1 MTDMD
6 PVRIDLLP
14 PEIATWMVAAMALA
28 ACGLWLGVLV
38 LPRRSRGRLPEM
50 AVVAARALAAV
61 TAAWCALQLLGRAA
75 VYGCAWPLWVAA
87 LLIGLGVE
95 AASACFERERRALPR
110 RLGTVVLALRA
121 ASIALAAL
129 ILMQPV
135 LVRFTGKKI
144 TRRVA
149 VLVDGSTSMRFA
161 DRQWQPRERL
171 AWAAHLGG
179 LNAAQRAAL
188 ADGKSDAQALW
199 DALPP
204 ATRETAQAFCETTRV
219 ALACD
224 LLLRPDAAG
233 EPFLKKLGAR
243 YDLDLYAFGRGLA
256 RTTEQELKA
265 GLTATGG
272 TALVDTYFRSATDFT
287 AAMEGLLKEIPSE
300 QLAGVLVLRDGV
312 HNADASVLP
321 VTRRLAAQGVPV
333 AGVPVGG
340 TRLPYDVALADVV
353 APESVFLGDRVR
365 MAATVK
371 ATGAIGKKVK
381 LQLLCEGALVE
392 EAQLDISSDDWQREV
407 RLAHEPQ
414 TNGVVRYEV
423 RAEALEGELFGDN
436 NAWRADVAVSDDRI
450 NVLLV
455 DDQPRWEF
463 RYLRNL
469 FFGRDKSVH
478 LQSWLVRPDKLGGA
492 AEAALPPASA
502 ARKFGD
508 AESGG
513 WPTRRD
519 EWRAFDVIILGD
531 LDAAT
536 LTPEVQE
543 EIRACVADRGAL
555 LVLIAGP
562 RAMPHA
568 FPPGSPLAELAPFV
582 AQARDSFWQGP
593 EPSYRLQLTPAGQS
607 HPVMLQ
613 SGSLSENEDVWR
625 SLPAFDWRLPVTAK
639 DGAEVLAVAVPA
651 GGEQEKVLTD
661 VRQAV
666 SHLEDVMQHRARHA
680 LIAAQRVGRG
690 KVLGLAFDRTWRLRY
705 RTGDLRHHRFWG
717 QVIRWGLGERLRA
730 GQERFRVGT
739 DRLVYGPEDPIN
751 VMARVLDES
760 FSGVEDAQLEA
771 VLKSA
776 EGREITRTRL
786 APRAESHGFFEA
798 ALPPQGRAGPCRV
811 EVVRLDTAAR
821 ERVETSLLVTASR
834 RPIEMGDVRP
844 SRAVLET
851 LAKGTGGKVVSP
863 EALGSLA
870 ELFGEGRRTVQE
882 RREYALWNNPFV
894 LVLLAAL
901 LTAEWLLRKRGGLA

>member
-1 MTDMD
+1 MD

-14 PEIATWMVAAMALA
+14 PEIATWLVALMALV
-28 ACGLWLGVLV
+28 ACGLWLGVRV
-38 LPRRSRGRLPEM
+38 LTRRYRERMTRYG
-50 AVVAARALAAV
+50 VVSARSLAAV
-61 TAAWCALQLLGRAA
+61 TASWCLLQLLGRAA
-75 VYGCAWPLWVAA
+75 VYVCTWPLWVAA
-87 LLIGLGVE
+87 LMMGLGVE
-95 AASACFERERRALPR
+95 IASACFERERLALTPR
-110 RLGTVVLALRA
+110 TGVALLALRA
-121 ASIALAAL
+121 AAIALAAL

-149 VLVDGSTSMRFA
+149 VLVDASTSMRFT
-161 DRQWQPRERL
+161 DRQWQPREQL

-179 LNAAQRAAL
+179 LDATQRVAL
-188 ADGKSDAQALW
+188 ADEKGNAQAVWSGLSDAKK
-199 DALPP
+199 
-204 ATRETAQAFCETTRV
+204 ETVRTFCETTRV

-224 LLLRPDAAG
+224 LLMRPGAAG
-233 EPFLKKLGAR
+233 EPFLKKLGGR
-243 YDLDLYAFGRGLA
+243 YDLDLYAFGRSLA
-256 RTTEQELKA
+256 RTTEAEIKA
-265 GLTATGG
+265 GLTGTGG

-287 AAMEGLLKEIPSE
+287 AALEGLLKEIPSE
-300 QLAGVLVLRDGV
+300 QLAGVLLLSDGI
-312 HNADASVLP
+312 HNADTSVQP
-321 VTRRLAAQGVPV
+321 VTRRFAAQGVPV
-333 AGVPVGG
+333 AGVLVGG
-340 TRLPYDVALADVV
+340 TRLPFDVALADVV

-365 MAATVK
+365 LAASLK

-381 LQLLCEGALVE
+381 VRLACDGEVVDEQ
-392 EAQLDISSDDWQREV
+392 QLDISSDDWQREV
-407 RLAHEPQ
+407 RLTHEPK

-423 RAEALEGELFGDN
+423 RAESLEGELFSDN
-436 NAWRADVAVSDDRI
+436 NAWRTDVAVSDDRI
-450 NVLLV
+450 NVLLA
-455 DDQPRWEF
+455 DDLPRWEF

-478 LQSWLVRPDKLGGA
+478 LQSWLVRPDTLGGA
-492 AEAALPPASA
+492 ASASLPPASA

-513 WPTRRD
+513 WPASRD

-531 LDAAT
+531 LGAET
-536 LTPEVQE
+536 LTPQVQE
-543 EIRACVADRGAL
+543 EIRSCVADRGAL
-555 LVLIAGP
+555 LVLIGGP

-568 FPPGSPLAELAPFV
+568 FTPGSPLAELSPFTV
-582 AQARDSFWQGP
+582 QPRESYWEGP

-625 SLPAFDWRLPVTAK
+625 SLPPFDWRLPVTAK
-639 DGAEVLAVAVPA
+639 DGAEVLAVAAPA
-651 GGEQEKVLTD
+651 GGEPEQVLTD

-666 SHLEDVMQHRARHA
+666 SHLEDVMQHRSRHA

-705 RTGDLRHHRFWG
+705 RIGDVRHHRFWG
-717 QVIRWGLGERLRA
+717 QVMRWGLGERLRA

-739 DRLVYGPEDPIN
+739 DRLVYGPEDSIS
-751 VMARVLDES
+751 VMARVLGED
-760 FSGVEDAQLEA
+760 FAGVENAELEA
-771 VLKSA
+771 VLRTG

-786 APRAESHGFFEA
+786 APRADSHGFYEA
-798 ALPPQGRAGPCRV
+798 LLPPQGRAGACQL
-811 EVVRLDTAAR
+811 EVVRLDSVAR

-844 SRAVLET
+844 SKAVLET
-851 LAKGTGGKVVSP
+851 LAKGTRGKVVSP
-863 EALGSLA
+863 EAVGSLA

-894 LVLLAAL
+894 LLLLGVLLTL
-901 LTAEWLLRKRGGLA
+901 EWLLRKKGGLA